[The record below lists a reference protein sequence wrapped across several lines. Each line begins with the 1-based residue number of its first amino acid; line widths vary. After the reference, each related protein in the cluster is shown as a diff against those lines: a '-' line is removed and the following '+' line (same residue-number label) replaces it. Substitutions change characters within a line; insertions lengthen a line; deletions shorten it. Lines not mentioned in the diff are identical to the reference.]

1 MYFIGKLKL
10 DVSTQDNINAA
21 FFKYLYLL
29 YLLLHSTTFKNSDLT
44 IIFNFSNA
52 KLHSCQHL
60 GRLGLS
66 PE

>member
-1 MYFIGKLKL
+1 MKIRC
-10 DVSTQDNINAA
+10 TQDNINTA
-21 FFKYLYLL
+21 FFNYFTY
-29 YLLLHSTTFKNSDLT
+29 SSIARATFKNSDFT

-66 PE
+66 NKCLHIS

>member
-29 YLLLHSTTFKNSDLT
+29 YLLLHSMTFKNSNFT
-44 IIFNFSNA
+44 IISISVMQNCILVSTWVD
-52 KLHSCQHL
+52 
-60 GRLGLS
+60 
-66 PE
+66 